1 MMVSSVAVL
10 SDIHGVMPALDAVL
24 AEPDLKRADRIVL
37 TGDIA
42 AGPQPTQVLDRLLG
56 LGDKV
61 VWVRGNADREL
72 VELARG
78 EAADV
83 GDAIAPWA
91 AKQLSPDHVD
101 WLAGLP
107 YPVTLTVDGFGEVV
121 FCHATPRDDQEVVVV
136 DSRLE
141 RWAEVLGDLPPE
153 VMTVVCGH
161 THMPFTRLAN
171 TRQIINPGSVG
182 MPYGR
187 QGAHWAILS
196 GGAIE
201 MRRTAYDSVAACAQ
215 VTESSSYPD
224 VAEWTDY
231 FLHARATDADA
242 LAVMAP
248 ATAAPSQRPSVDVE
262 LVALGVP
269 HGDRVVV
276 DAVLADDPDHGGA
289 ERFQPPRLSVDEPA
303 PGLDRIGSP
312 AADRDIEVQPVLERL
327 LLRHHLEPDPR
338 APPGRIDDAVKAEA
352 ELVLAHADGAPVV
365 VPVVIAIRRWL
376 ELVAKRSHPEPRERF
391 RIRAVDHQLK
401 LSSHDHSQRWAFSS
415 FSEPGL
421 IGSTQNSR
429 PAGSRITHQVCTF
442 CTRSAPSRSSR
453 ATSASRSSV

>member
-1 MMVSSVAVL
+1 MARRGEFWHAEMMVSSVAVL

-83 GDAIAPWA
+83 GDAIAVWA

-248 ATAAPSQRPSVDVE
+248 
-262 LVALGVP
+262 
-269 HGDRVVV
+269 
-276 DAVLADDPDHGGA
+276 
-289 ERFQPPRLSVDEPA
+289 
-303 PGLDRIGSP
+303 
-312 AADRDIEVQPVLERL
+312 RDG
-327 LLRHHLEPDPR
+327 R
-338 APPGRIDDAVKAEA
+338 A
-352 ELVLAHADGAPVV
+352 
-365 VPVVIAIRRWL
+365 
-376 ELVAKRSHPEPRERF
+376 
-391 RIRAVDHQLK
+391 
-401 LSSHDHSQRWAFSS
+401 
-415 FSEPGL
+415 
-421 IGSTQNSR
+421 
-429 PAGSRITHQVCTF
+429 
-442 CTRSAPSRSSR
+442 
-453 ATSASRSSV
+453 